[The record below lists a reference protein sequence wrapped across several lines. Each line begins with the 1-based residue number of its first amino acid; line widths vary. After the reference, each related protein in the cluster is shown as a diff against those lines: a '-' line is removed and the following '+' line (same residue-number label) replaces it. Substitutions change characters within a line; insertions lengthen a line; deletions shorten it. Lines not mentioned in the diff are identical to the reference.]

1 MIFFL
6 FNKYYFLK
14 LILIFVMHSI
24 ITFKLSLKSIKITPI
39 LFKNLNNF
47 KNVLYFIIDNVTT
60 SNVINLNIIKSGF
73 PC

>member
-6 FNKYYFLK
+6 LSNYFF
-14 LILIFVMHSI
+14 LILLLIRLIDSI
-24 ITFKLSLKSIKITPI
+24 INYKLSSKTITSTPI

-60 SNVINLNIIKSGF
+60 SNVINLNIIKS
-73 PC
+73 

>member
-14 LILIFVMHSI
+14 LVLISVIHSI
-24 ITFKLSLKSIKITPI
+24 ITFKLNLKSIKITPT

-60 SNVINLNIIKSGF
+60 SNVINLNIIKS
-73 PC
+73 

>member
-14 LILIFVMHSI
+14 LLVIRLIDSI
-24 ITFKLSLKSIKITPI
+24 INYKLSSKTITSTPI

-47 KNVLYFIIDNVTT
+47 KMKFYFIVDNFTT
-60 SNVINLNIIKSGF
+60 SYVINLNIIKS
-73 PC
+73 

>member
-14 LILIFVMHSI
+14 LVLTFIIHSI
-24 ITFKLSLKSIKITPI
+24 ITFKLSLKTIISTPI

-47 KNVLYFIIDNVTT
+47 RNQLYFIIDNVTT
-60 SNVINLNIIKSGF
+60 SNVINLNIIKS
-73 PC
+73 

>member
-14 LILIFVMHSI
+14 QVLTCVTNSI
-24 ITFKLSLKSIKITPI
+24 ITIKLSLKTIKITPN

-47 KNVLYFIIDNVTT
+47 RNQLYFIIDNVTT
-60 SNVINLNIIKSGF
+60 SNVINLNIIKS
-73 PC
+73 

>member
-6 FNKYYFLK
+6 LSNYFF
-14 LILIFVMHSI
+14 LILLVIRLIDSI
-24 ITFKLSLKSIKITPI
+24 INYKLSSKTITSTPI

-60 SNVINLNIIKSGF
+60 SNVINLNIIKS
-73 PC
+73 

>member
-1 MIFFL
+1 MTYSKMIL
-6 FNKYYFLK
+6 YLLTSTIVSDK
-14 LILIFVMHSI
+14 IQS
-24 ITFKLSLKSIKITPI
+24 KSKD

>member
-14 LILIFVMHSI
+14 LVLISVIHSI
-24 ITFKLSLKSIKITPI
+24 ITFKLNLKSIKITPI

-47 KNVLYFIIDNVTT
+47 NNVLYFIIDNVTT
-60 SNVINLNIIKSGF
+60 SNVINLNIIKS
-73 PC
+73 

>member
-14 LILIFVMHSI
+14 LVLISVIHSI
-24 ITFKLSLKSIKITPI
+24 ITFKLNLKSIKITPI

-60 SNVINLNIIKSGF
+60 SNVINLNIIKS
-73 PC
+73 

>member
-14 LILIFVMHSI
+14 QVLTCVTNSI
-24 ITFKLSLKSIKITPI
+24 ITIKLSLKTIKITPI

-47 KNVLYFIIDNVTT
+47 RNQLYFIIDNVTT
-60 SNVINLNIIKSGF
+60 SNVIILNIIKS
-73 PC
+73 

>member
-6 FNKYYFLK
+6 LSNYFF
-14 LILIFVMHSI
+14 LILLLIRLIDSI
-24 ITFKLSLKSIKITPI
+24 INYKLSSKTITSTPI

-60 SNVINLNIIKSGF
+60 SYVINLNIIKS
-73 PC
+73 

>member
-14 LILIFVMHSI
+14 LVLIFVIHSI
-24 ITFKLSLKSIKITPI
+24 ITFKLSLKSIKITPT

-60 SNVINLNIIKSGF
+60 SNVINLNIIKS
-73 PC
+73 